1 MKPILSLV
9 QSDSW
14 KNVLNDKNRDDF
26 AWGIIFGESIGI
38 FVTQIWEKGMRDFVE
53 SEMDEMKI
61 ILSKRLVEI
70 KETIFQMN

>member
-14 KNVLNDKNRDDF
+14 KNVLNGKNRDDF
-26 AWGIIFGESIGI
+26 AWSVIFGESIGI
-38 FVTQIWEKGMRDFVE
+38 FVTQVGEKGMRDFDE

-61 ILSKRLVEI
+61 ILRKRPAGI
-70 KETIFQMN
+70 KETIFQMS